1 MKKRIIVMALVFCLT
16 LSNSMLAF
24 ATEKDNGSGNDTNKG
39 TSEQMLQS
47 ENGESESSFVT
58 DEGAG
63 VYEAYVTYEEAVAAK
78 SLEDLRNAQG
88 LLDNA
93 LYTLEQGGDEAFFED
108 VDMMFS
114 LLPIG
119 EGDDDVFT
127 TVTEFYRTLGYK
139 VGDFI
144 ALAEA
149 YEAYLEEVT
158 VESCE
163 TFFGATQSD
172 YTEYT
177 ALAELFEAFYDMPLE
192 EAECEVGDAAD
203 ELYAEELTNARKV
216 ANAYEGMKN
225 TFLYGGDAVIQMA
238 IEQFPETL
246 EVLETMTDAE
256 LEELAEYLGV
266 ESGEEAFKTVYARWE
281 SVQAFVE
288 FPALYAAYEESGS
301 AEDAEQLIACYEKI
315 EMDFTKELLADKYE
329 NIESIMETAAETV
342 KPVEK
347 YEEEGT
353 VTKDEPPAV
362 EEPEAEQTENG
373 YDAAPETGDEA
384 LLFPFAVLFI
394 AAVMTLFVMR
404 KNRV

>member
-16 LSNSMLAF
+16 LSNGMLAF
-24 ATEKDNGSGNDTNKG
+24 AAENDDGIGGETNMG

-47 ENGESESSFVT
+47 ENGESESSFAT
-58 DEGAG
+58 AEGAA
-63 VYEAYVTYEEAVAAK
+63 VYESYVVYEEAVAAK

-139 VGDFI
+139 VGAFI
-144 ALAEA
+144 SLAEA

-177 ALAELFEAFYDMPLE
+177 DLAELFEAFYDMPLE

-203 ELYAEELTNARKV
+203 ALCVEELTNARKV
-216 ANAYEGMKN
+216 ANAYEGMKD

-246 EVLETMTDAE
+246 EVLEAMTDAE
-256 LEELAEYLGV
+256 LDELANYLGV
-266 ESGEEAFKTVYARWE
+266 ESGEEAFKRVYARWE
-281 SVQAFVE
+281 SVQAFME

-301 AEDAEQLIACYEKI
+301 AEDAEKLIACYEKI

-329 NIESIMETAAETV
+329 NIESVMAAAAETV
-342 KPVEK
+342 KLVEK
-347 YEEEGT
+347 YEEEET
-353 VTKDEPPAV
+353 VTKDEPPVV
-362 EEPEAEQTENG
+362 EENKVEQEEVERE
-373 YDAAPETGDEA
+373 AAPETGDESV
-384 LLFPFAVLFI
+384 LFPFAVLFT